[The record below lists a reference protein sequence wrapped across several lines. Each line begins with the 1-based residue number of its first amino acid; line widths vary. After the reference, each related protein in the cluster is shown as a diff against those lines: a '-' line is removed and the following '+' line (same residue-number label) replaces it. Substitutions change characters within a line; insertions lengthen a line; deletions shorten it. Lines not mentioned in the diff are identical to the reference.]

1 MQSEVADWTGHVIV
15 CGLHGVGLRIIE
27 QLHVTGVRVVVV
39 DDDPD
44 HRLLRAVNSWG
55 IPYSSAS
62 ARLGESLLD
71 VGLMRALAVICVESD
86 DLASLETAL
95 LVSELNPSVRVVV
108 QLANAAVGRAVQG
121 VTGPGSVLDVAAL
134 SAPSVIEACL
144 RSPTHDV
151 PLGPVRFVVAH
162 VEVVDPGTLRQFY
175 ADLAPIAVVR
185 AGSGQVEFCPG
196 RDLAVGPGDRVAL
209 MGTRDEL
216 GAAGVPVPDVPSDRV
231 HLAGARTGPMRGA
244 WVVLSAIL
252 READRPL
259 RLAVA
264 GLVALIAVAVCVLL
278 IGYRKPGGSH
288 MGPIDALYFS
298 IETVGTIGYGDFS
311 FAEQNAWLRVF
322 AIGFMLTGAMTVAIF
337 FAMLTNFLVSRRIE
351 ASLGRRAV
359 TGMSGHVVLI
369 GLGSVGLRVL
379 EGLLAHGRQVVV
391 IERDDQ
397 NRYLDQARS
406 FGVPVLIGDATVRRT
421 LTAAN
426 LSEASAVAVLTS
438 DDLVNLESA
447 LAIRDE
453 LGGRATALPLVVR
466 LFDRQL
472 AKFVENHFGLDH
484 VRSTAELAAPW
495 FVGAALGLDV
505 LSTFYVDQQPML
517 VGRLKVAAGGGLDG
531 LAMQALSAR
540 TRVVAIGRSGARGT
554 LEHPPRRDTRFEAG
568 DEAYLV
574 GPYEDILLVLR
585 RDTVAPHQ
593 IAPQQRAGG
602 ADTASD

>member
-1 MQSEVADWTGHVIV
+1 MQTEVAGWAGHVIV
-15 CGLHGVGLRIIE
+15 CGLHGVGLRIVE
-27 QLHVTGVRVVVV
+27 QLHLAGVLVVVV

-44 HRLLRAVNSWG
+44 PRLLRAVRAWS
-55 IPYSSAS
+55 IPFSSAS
-62 ARLGESLLD
+62 ARLGESLLK
-71 VGLMRALAVICVESD
+71 VGLMSASAVICVESD

-95 LVSELNPSVRVVV
+95 LVSELNPAVRVVV

-144 RSPTHDV
+144 RSPTLDV
-151 PLGPVRFVVAH
+151 PLGPVGFVVTH
-162 VEVVDPGTLRQFY
+162 VDVTEAGTLRRLY

-185 AGSGQVEFCPG
+185 AATGTVEVCPG
-196 RDLAVGPGDRVAL
+196 RDLAVEPGDRVAL
-209 MGTRDEL
+209 LGTRVEL
-216 GAAGVPVPDVPSDRV
+216 AAAGVRLPAEPAHGAPASV
-231 HLAGARTGPMRGA
+231 ARTGVARSA
-244 WVVLSAIL
+244 RVVLAAML
-252 READRPL
+252 KEADRPL
-259 RLAVA
+259 RLALA
-264 GLVALIAVAVCVLL
+264 GLAVLITVAMGVLL
-278 IGYRKPGGSH
+278 IGYRKPDGSH
-288 MGPIDALYFS
+288 MSPIDALYFS
-298 IETVGTIGYGDFS
+298 IETIGTIGYGDFS

-359 TGMSGHVVLI
+359 TGMSGHIVVI

-397 NRYLDQARS
+397 NRYLEQARS

-447 LAIRDE
+447 LAVRDE
-453 LGGRATALPLVVR
+453 LGERALDTPLVVR

-472 AKFVENHFGLDH
+472 ATFVESHFGLHH
-484 VRSTAELAAPW
+484 VRSTAALAAPW

-505 LSTFYVDQQPML
+505 LGTFYVDQQPML
-517 VGRLKVAAGGGLDG
+517 VGRLRVAAGGGLDG
-531 LAMQALSAR
+531 LAMQDLSAR
-540 TRVVAIGRSGARGT
+540 TRVVAIGRAGAPGA
-554 LEHPPRRDTRFEAG
+554 LEHPPRRDTRFDAG

-574 GPYEDILLVLR
+574 GPYEDILQVLR
-585 RDTVAPHQ
+585 RDTLS
-593 IAPQQRAGG
+593 PQQILDRSAQ
-602 ADTASD
+602 